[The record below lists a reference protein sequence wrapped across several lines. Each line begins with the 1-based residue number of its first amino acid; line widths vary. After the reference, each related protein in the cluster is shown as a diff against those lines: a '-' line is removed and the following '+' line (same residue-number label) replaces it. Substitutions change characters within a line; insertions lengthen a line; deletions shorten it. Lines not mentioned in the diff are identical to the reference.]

1 MAFQAVSWAILIA
14 LLRQGGPWYY
24 FFDVSDIGVYFEYA
38 QKVSQGLKVYRDFAF
53 EYPPL
58 ALPLFT
64 LPPHAD
70 PSATPTGSP
79 PR

>member
-1 MAFQAVSWAILIA
+1 M
-14 LLRQGGPWYY
+14 R
-24 FFDVSDIGVYFEYA
+24 VY
-38 QKVSQGLKVYRDFAF
+38 KDFSF

-70 PSATPTGSP
+70 AAPTRTGSP